1 MLKFSLRTDEYGRN
15 FYIVQNGALQLIPYH
30 VGDYCANNISFSIM
44 EEEQENALK
53 ISITVSS
60 HEDIFP
66 DCFGFR
72 LGIDSYMDSY
82 PQWNRKFFP
91 TALRCEK
98 SGFWSCFM
106 SPEGKMLSVCSPSKI
121 VSWKNEYNGK
131 NNSVGHRIYTSSIEF
146 INSKKQPSRH
156 PQSDMC
162 IKADCPLH
170 FDIFYTFVSN
180 EAELFSFVEKYA
192 GIHIPQVNK
201 FTLEKGEQLV
211 IDNKPYEKEFAE
223 GIHFIQNEN
232 NGELTAFVRKDWFY
246 YLDCAQKYAHK
257 CQQKPGTHC
266 ESWYGFFTMVG
277 YAKIVQNKQYTENL
291 CRKFDSFFSI
301 LTKGR
306 LKKKFRKKALPHR
319 LQNASSMISLLTDF
333 YELSGDRKYLDYAN
347 DMAQWLMKLQS
358 KTDGS
363 YRSHK
368 THYTCVIY
376 PAKSMLELSVAEKNA
391 GFTERS
397 RKHFQSAKR
406 AVLNLFELMDN
417 IETEGEMTFEDGM
430 ISCESLQMAYLAL
443 LTDDIEEK
451 QKLTQAAEIILR
463 KHKCLEQQFLPD
475 CRTRGCTLR
484 FWEAR
489 YDINFFANMLN
500 CPHGWTSWKNYATYY
515 LYLLTGNLYYLRDLM
530 NTMGACMQCVRE
542 DGELM
547 WSYVADPCVS
557 GLRLKKNCTKDRI
570 LFEEST
576 VGEEYLSMISDWYRQ
591 SDSKLIHQYIRDI
604 HNPLLLKKDY
614 GGSCDNDVHE
624 HFKCLCETVFG
635 KAFIHEKDDS
645 TFETYNCFE
654 TESGFESRDAYL
666 KYFIVYAQTK
676 KQIVLHS
683 KSVNVNSGINIIS
696 INQNQ

>member
-1 MLKFSLRTDEYGRN
+1 MIDFPLRTDEYGRN
-15 FYIVQNGALQLIPYH
+15 FYIVQNGEFQLIPYH
-30 VGDYCANNISFSIM
+30 VGDYCANNISFSVA
-44 EEEQENALK
+44 EEKQENILK

-60 HEDIFP
+60 CEDIFL

-131 NNSVGHRIYTSSIEF
+131 NNTVGHRIYTSSIEF
-146 INSKKQPSRH
+146 INSKKQPLRH
-156 PQSDMC
+156 PKSDMC
-162 IKADCPLH
+162 IKSDCSMH

-180 EAELFSFVEKYA
+180 EAELFDFVEKYA

-201 FTLEKGEQLV
+201 FTLEKGEQLI
-211 IDNKPYEKEFAE
+211 IDNKSYEIELSE
-223 GIHFIQNEN
+223 GINFIQNEN
-232 NGELTAFVRKDWFY
+232 NSELTAFVRKDWFY
-246 YLDCAQKYAHK
+246 YLDCAQKYAYK

-266 ESWYGFFTMVG
+266 ESWYGFFTMVE
-277 YAKIVQNKQYTENL
+277 YAKIVKNKQYTENL

-306 LKKKFRKKALPHR
+306 SKKRLRKKALPHR

-333 YELSGDRKYLDYAN
+333 YELSGDQKYLEYAN
-347 DMAQWLMKLQS
+347 DMAKWLMKLQS

-391 GFTERS
+391 GLTERS
-397 RKHFQSAKR
+397 RQHFQSAER
-406 AVLNLFELMDN
+406 AVLNLYELMDN

-443 LTDDIEEK
+443 LTDDEEEK
-451 QKLTQAAEIILR
+451 QKLTQAAEIILS
-463 KHKCLEQQFLPD
+463 KHKCLEQQFVPD
-475 CRTRGCTLR
+475 CRTIGCTLR

-500 CPHGWTSWKNYATYY
+500 CPHGWTGWKNYATYY
-515 LYLLTGNLYYLRDLM
+515 LYLLTGNFYYLKDLM
-530 NTMGACMQCVRE
+530 NTMGACMQCVSE

-557 GLRLKKNCTKDRI
+557 GIRLKKNCSKDSI

-576 VGEEYLSMISDWYRQ
+576 VGEEYLPMISDWYRQ
-591 SDSKLIHQYIRDI
+591 SERKLIHQYIRDI

-635 KAFIHEKDDS
+635 KAFVHEKDDS

-654 TESGFESRDAYL
+654 TENGFESQDAYL
-666 KYFIVYAQTK
+666 KYFIVYSQTK
-676 KQIVLHS
+676 KQIVLNS
-683 KSVNVNSGINIIS
+683 KSVDVNKGFNIIS
-696 INQNQ
+696 INTN

>member
-1 MLKFSLRTDEYGRN
+1 MTNFSLRTDEYGRN
-15 FYIVQNGALQLIPYH
+15 FYIVQNGKFQLIPYH
-30 VGDYCANNISFSIM
+30 VGDYCSHNISFSVS
-44 EEEQENALK
+44 EEKQENILK

-60 HEDIFP
+60 CEDISL

-98 SGFWSCFM
+98 LGFWSCFM

-131 NNSVGHRIYTSSIEF
+131 NNTVGHRIYTSSIEF
-146 INSKKQPSRH
+146 INSKKQPLRH
-156 PQSDMC
+156 PKSNIC
-162 IKADCPLH
+162 IKADYPMH

-180 EAELFSFVEKYA
+180 EAELFDFVEKYA

-201 FTLEKGEQLV
+201 FTLEKGEQLI
-211 IDNKPYEKEFAE
+211 IDNKSYEMELSE
-223 GIHFIQNEN
+223 GINFIQNEN
-232 NGELTAFVRKDWFY
+232 DSELTTFVRKDWFY
-246 YLDCAQKYAHK
+246 YLDCAQKHAYK

-266 ESWYGFFTMVG
+266 ESWYGFFTMVE
-277 YAKIVQNKQYTENL
+277 YAKIVKNKQYTENL
-291 CRKFDSFFSI
+291 CREFDSFFSI

-306 LKKKFRKKALPHR
+306 LKKQLRKKALPHR

-333 YELSGDRKYLDYAN
+333 YELSGDQKYLEYAN

-391 GFTERS
+391 GLTERS
-397 RKHFQSAKR
+397 RQHFQSAER
-406 AVLNLFELMDN
+406 AVLNLYELMDN
-417 IETEGEMTFEDGM
+417 IQTEGEMTFEDGM

-443 LTDDIEEK
+443 LTDDEEEK
-451 QKLTQAAEIILR
+451 QKLMQAAEIILR

-515 LYLLTGNLYYLRDLM
+515 LYLLTGNLYYLKDLM
-530 NTMGACMQCVRE
+530 NTMGACMQCVSE

-547 WSYVADPCVS
+547 WSYVADPCIS
-557 GLRLKKNCTKDRI
+557 GIRLKKNCSKDSI

-576 VGEEYLSMISDWYRQ
+576 VGEEYLPMISDWYRQ
-591 SDSKLIHQYIRDI
+591 SERKLIHQYIRDI

-635 KAFIHEKDDS
+635 KAFVHEKDDS

-654 TESGFESRDAYL
+654 TEIGFESHDAYL
-666 KYFIVYAQTK
+666 KYFIVYSQTK
-676 KQIVLHS
+676 KQIVLNS
-683 KSVNVNSGINIIS
+683 KSVDVNKGFNIIS
-696 INQNQ
+696 INTD

>member
-1 MLKFSLRTDEYGRN
+1 MIDFSLRTDEYGRN
-15 FYIVQNGALQLIPYH
+15 FYIVQNGKFQLIPYH
-30 VGDYCANNISFSIM
+30 VGDYCSHNISFSVS
-44 EEEQENALK
+44 EEKQENILK

-60 HEDIFP
+60 CEDISL

-131 NNSVGHRIYTSSIEF
+131 NNTVGHRIYTSSIEF
-146 INSKKQPSRH
+146 INSKKQPLRH
-156 PQSDMC
+156 PKSNMC
-162 IKADCPLH
+162 IKADYPMH

-180 EAELFSFVEKYA
+180 EAELFDFVEKYA

-201 FTLEKGEQLV
+201 FTLEKGEQLI
-211 IDNKPYEKEFAE
+211 IDNKSYERELSE
-223 GIHFIQNEN
+223 GINFIQNEN
-232 NGELTAFVRKDWFY
+232 DSELTTFVRKDWFY

-266 ESWYGFFTMVG
+266 ESWYGFFTMVE
-277 YAKIVQNKQYTENL
+277 YAKIVKNKQYTENL
-291 CRKFDSFFSI
+291 CREFDSFFSI

-306 LKKKFRKKALPHR
+306 LKKQLRKKALPHR

-333 YELSGDRKYLDYAN
+333 YELSGDQKYLEYAN

-391 GFTERS
+391 GLTERS
-397 RKHFQSAKR
+397 RQHFQSAER
-406 AVLNLFELMDN
+406 AVLNLYELMDN
-417 IETEGEMTFEDGM
+417 IQTEGEMTFEDGM

-443 LTDDIEEK
+443 LTDDEEEK
-451 QKLTQAAEIILR
+451 QKLTQAAEIILS
-463 KHKCLEQQFLPD
+463 KHKCLEQQFVPD
-475 CRTRGCTLR
+475 CRTIGCTLR

-515 LYLLTGNLYYLRDLM
+515 LYLLTGNLYYLKDLM
-530 NTMGACMQCVRE
+530 NTMGACMQCVSE

-547 WSYVADPCVS
+547 WSYIADPCVS
-557 GLRLKKNCTKDRI
+557 GIRLKKNCSKNSI

-576 VGEEYLSMISDWYRQ
+576 VGEEYLPMISDWYRQ
-591 SDSKLIHQYIRDI
+591 SERKLIHQYIRDI

-635 KAFIHEKDDS
+635 KAFVHEKDDS

-654 TESGFESRDAYL
+654 TETGFESHDVYL
-666 KYFIVYAQTK
+666 KYFIVYSQTK
-676 KQIVLHS
+676 KQIVLNS
-683 KSVNVNSGINIIS
+683 KSVDVNKGFNIIS
-696 INQNQ
+696 INTD